1 MRERRAEA
9 DKCRQLCEA
18 RPEPRGSSADA
29 GLGQVLHLDV
39 EAAVRGQGGVGLTV
53 HALVVA
59 PRPRPRLQPAE
70 LPRGWAQQG
79 LVLVAGGARAGVA
92 GAGGHERGAVRGLQA
107 RPRVDGGRGVR
118 RQIKVGGQEARE
130 IGGGGG
136 YSHGT
141 PPCSFSHTPDH
152 RLTVSSHN
160 LAGGATTESLV
171 CSAMVWYRHK
181 FPGPALVRSQDAAT
195 RACSKRLSA

>member
-1 MRERRAEA
+1 M
-9 DKCRQLCEA
+9 RQLCET

-59 PRPRPRLQPAE
+59 PRPRPRAWPAE

-92 GAGGHERGAVRGLQA
+92 GAGGHELGAVRGLQP

-118 RQIKVGGQEARE
+118 RQVKVGGQEARE
-130 IGGGGG
+130 IGGGV
-136 YSHGT
+136 HE
-141 PPCSFSHTPDH
+141 PAICSY
-152 RLTVSSHN
+152 L
-160 LAGGATTESLV
+160 ATTAE
-171 CSAMVWYRHK
+171 W
-181 FPGPALVRSQDAAT
+181 
-195 RACSKRLSA
+195 RLPPSPPSPPLSTTPRWWVL